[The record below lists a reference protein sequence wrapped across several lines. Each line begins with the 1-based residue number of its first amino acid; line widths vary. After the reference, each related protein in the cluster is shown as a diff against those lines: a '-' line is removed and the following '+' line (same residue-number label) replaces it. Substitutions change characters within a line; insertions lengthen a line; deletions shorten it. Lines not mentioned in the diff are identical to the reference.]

1 MKDKNTQNGP
11 SVLANEAIRAREV
24 QLITE
29 DGKNVGVV
37 SRDQALSHARQAGL
51 DLVMLSE
58 GKGGVPIV
66 KVMDYGKEL
75 YARKK
80 KQAEAKK
87 HQKVILVKEIKMSPK
102 IGQHDYD
109 TKLKQVVSFLK
120 EGKHVKITL
129 VFAKGREATTKQERG
144 LEMFEKIGQTFQDQG
159 LMEHIAEEKDMKAGL
174 MWSRIFYLKK
184 A

>member
-1 MKDKNTQNGP
+1 MKDKNTPNNP

-29 DGKNVGVV
+29 DGRNVGVV
-37 SRDQALSHARQAGL
+37 LRDHALDLARQAGL

-58 GKGGVPIV
+58 GKGVPIV
-66 KVMDYGKEL
+66 KIMDYGKEL

-87 HQKVILVKEIKMSPK
+87 HQKVIQIKEIKIRPK
-102 IGQHDYD
+102 IGEHDYQ
-109 TKLKQVVSFLK
+109 TKLKQGITFLK
-120 EGKHVKITL
+120 EGKHLKVTL
-129 VFAKGREATTKQERG
+129 TFRGREVANKTERG
-144 LEMFEKIGQTFQDQG
+144 IEMFEKIAQTFLAEG
-159 LMEHIAEEKDMKAGL
+159 LTEHLAEEKEIKAGPA
-174 MWSRIFYLKK
+174 WSKIFYLKK